1 MKESP
6 PATAS
11 PEQTAASE
19 ETVAQEQRPRR
30 EGWRVRVPT
39 SVLVTVTVAALSVWV
54 APAFTRQWDDR
65 QKARELRVAITE
77 DVITKG
83 TRVIYVATKPP
94 LPGYKP
100 AADYDAVFAQWN
112 EDSAILSAKLRAY
125 FPQEV
130 SDRWNS
136 FSNEYARR
144 LLRVAARLP
153 AAQKRHA
160 GKTRQQV
167 ARLFTDG
174 FHLNLDDRSLL
185 HDVDEFFRPT
195 LAVREQWMPQLV
207 ILIREEE
214 PADSF
219 RGYMQDI
226 AVAELQQLTDEL
238 LSAHL
243 TGFSTTRRDFLRD
256 LLP

>member
-1 MKESP
+1 M
-6 PATAS
+6 
-11 PEQTAASE
+11 
-19 ETVAQEQRPRR
+19 
-30 EGWRVRVPT
+30 RVPT

-167 ARLFTDG
+167 ARLFTDR